1 MMDSMVPGP
10 AARWRVRVLVRRM
23 PGLLLMLCALA
34 GFSVAPVDAWVM
46 FAGDSAVPPSVQE
59 FAWRVIETRCNFQS
73 HERRQR
79 SFWAYDARAR
89 RTDAGVVYSI
99 NVVSDVAWRKTAPPA
114 FIEMTVVDDGGV
126 RLTGLKASFIT
137 CAP

>member
-1 MMDSMVPGP
+1 MVPGP

-34 GFSVAPVDAWVM
+34 GFSAAPVEASLM

-73 HERRQR
+73 HERTQR

-99 NVVSDVAWRKTAPPA
+99 NVVSDVTWRKTAPPA